1 MECRQGRSRRKG
13 RRCAFLRVH
22 DSSLGGI
29 GMMWEHIIHR
39 LYKRALRLDSF
50 IAGQAELYRR
60 VADQVLDTT
69 TATA

>member
-1 MECRQGRSRRKG
+1 
-13 RRCAFLRVH
+13 
-22 DSSLGGI
+22 
-29 GMMWEHIIHR
+29 MMWEHIIHR